1 MTDFA
6 DHDPKWHVAW
16 APAKQGTD
24 KRMYVQFP
32 DLNAADGDQ
41 EAPKEKLLLWAKLKN
56 YPLAV
61 CQSFANAG
69 GVILAFANPTHID
82 QILSAGQHTIKGFSH
97 PLRTLPA

>member
-1 MTDFA
+1 MQLLILSTVEVATYFTPIPKNSDEVDFSEPRSQADLLQLWMTDFA

-41 EAPKEKLLLWAKLKN
+41 EALKEKLLLWAKLKN
-56 YPLAV
+56 
-61 CQSFANAG
+61 
-69 GVILAFANPTHID
+69 
-82 QILSAGQHTIKGFSH
+82 
-97 PLRTLPA
+97 